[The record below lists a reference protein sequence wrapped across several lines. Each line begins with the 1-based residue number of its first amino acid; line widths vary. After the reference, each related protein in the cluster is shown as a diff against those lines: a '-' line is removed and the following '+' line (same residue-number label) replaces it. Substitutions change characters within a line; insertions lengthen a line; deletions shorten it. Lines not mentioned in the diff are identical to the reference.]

1 MFRPRRAQYH
11 TDSSGIHRRF
21 RIHSMADPLKT
32 ARNRIDALDRR
43 LVKLLSAR
51 ARLAQRAGRLKD
63 GPAYRPER
71 EAQVVRGVL
80 AENRGP
86 LPPAALARI
95 FTEIMSACRSLEEAM
110 TVAYLGPQGTFSQ
123 EAAVRHF
130 GALASLA
137 PCATIDEVFR
147 RVETGAAGY
156 GVVPVENSTEGAIGR
171 TLDLLLSTPAK
182 ICGEVMLPVRQCVMG
197 RGVALARVSRV
208 YSHTQS
214 LAQCQQWLARNL
226 PRAERIAVVSN
237 AEAARLAAR
246 DRRAGAIGPRT
257 AAALYGLR
265 LLARNIED
273 EPKNTTRFVVLAGH
287 DAAPSGRD
295 KTSLV
300 MSTRNVPGAMHALLA
315 PLAANR
321 VSMTR
326 LESRPARS
334 GLWEYVF
341 YVDIEGHRQEAHVA
355 RALAGLERRA
365 SFLKNLGSYPA
376 AAA

>member
-1 MFRPRRAQYH
+1 
-11 TDSSGIHRRF
+11 
-21 RIHSMADPLKT
+21 MADPLKQV
-32 ARNRIDALDRR
+32 RSKIDALDRR

-51 ARLAQRAGRLKD
+51 ARLAQRIGRLKG

-71 EAQVVRGVL
+71 EAQVVRGIL
-80 AENRGP
+80 AQNHGP
-86 LPPAALARI
+86 LPAAALARV
-95 FTEIMSACRSLEEAM
+95 FTEIMSACRALEDSM
-110 TVAYLGPQGTFSQ
+110 TVAYLGPEGTFSQ
-123 EAAVRHF
+123 EAAVKHF
-130 GALASLA
+130 GGLAALAA
-137 PCATIDEVFR
+137 CASIDEVFR

-171 TLDLLLSTPAK
+171 TLDLLLSSPAR
-182 ICGEVMLPVRQCVMG
+182 ICGEVMLPIRQCVMS
-197 RGVALARVSRV
+197 RGGGLADVRKV

-214 LAQCQQWLARNL
+214 LAQCQQWLARHL
-226 PRAERIAVVSN
+226 PRAERAAVVSN

-246 DRRAGAIGPRT
+246 DRRAAAIGPKT

-273 EPKNTTRFVVLAGH
+273 EPKNTTRFVVLAEH
-287 DAAPSGRD
+287 DAAPSGKD

-300 MSTRNVPGAMHALLA
+300 MSARNVPGAMHELLT
-315 PLAANR
+315 PLAVNR

-326 LESRPARS
+326 LESRPARA

-341 YVDIEGHRQEAHVA
+341 YVDIEGHQQDANVA

-376 AAA
+376 AVA